1 MEQRTWPA
9 WSQGLRRPRRAFS
22 RTDWIGDGAVMT
34 VLGLTVV
41 ASVFL
46 PWANV
51 SSGHDVNLSLRA
63 ADGVNGALGTP
74 WGLPVLALGI
84 VVVVV
89 GLITIALRPIKL
101 SILPCLAV
109 AVAGL
114 AITMVCFSAAWH
126 VWDPLR
132 PGVGLYAD
140 TLGGILLIP
149 TGLAAAMVA
158 GILSSPA
165 TMARGRAQARSDQAR
180 DARRGEPQH

>member
-9 WSQGLRRPRRAFS
+9 RLQGLRRPRRAFS
-22 RTDWIGDGAVMT
+22 RADWIGDGVVML
-34 VLGLTVV
+34 VLGLAVV

-51 SSGHDVNLSLRA
+51 SSGHDVNLSLSA
-63 ADGVNGALGTP
+63 ADGVNGALATP
-74 WGLPVLALGI
+74 WGLPVLALGL

-89 GLITIALRPIKL
+89 GLITIAVRPIRL

-114 AITMVCFSAAWH
+114 AITLVCFSAGWH
-126 VWDPLR
+126 IWDPLR

-140 TLGGILLIP
+140 TLGGILLVP

-158 GILSSPA
+158 SILSSPA
-165 TMARGRAQARSDQAR
+165 TMVRVRARARADQAR
-180 DARRGEPQH
+180 DARIGVPPR

>member
-1 MEQRTWPA
+1 M
-9 WSQGLRRPRRAFS
+9 
-22 RTDWIGDGAVMT
+22 
-34 VLGLTVV
+34 
-41 ASVFL
+41 
-46 PWANV
+46 
-51 SSGHDVNLSLRA
+51 
-63 ADGVNGALGTP
+63 
-74 WGLPVLALGI
+74 
-84 VVVVV
+84 VV

-114 AITMVCFSAAWH
+114 AITLVCFSAAWH

-140 TLGGILLIP
+140 TLGGILLVP

-165 TMARGRAQARSDQAR
+165 TMARVRARSAR
-180 DARRGEPQH
+180 LAAVAAAAEREEA